1 MLFYTRIRSGRSPF
15 RKLQEVLGQV
25 SECSWRMLCLW
36 DGQAGIHQSIS
47 KPSMYLLKMSLE
59 SSHWGPTNSGALDS
73 QVKEP
78 QTLSWLFLKYTHVLA
93 ISLQSLTRWGLAL
106 VHQVRTASTV
116 IRGCL
121 KMSPQYTC
129 GPTRY
134 DLQRLMKL

>member
-25 SECSWRMLCLW
+25 SKCSWRMLCLW
-36 DGQAGIHQSIS
+36 DTQAGIYQFIS

-59 SSHWGPTNSGALDS
+59 SFHWGPANSGALDIR
-73 QVKEP
+73 VKEP
-78 QTLSWLFLKYTHVLA
+78 QTLNQLFLKYARVLA
-93 ISLQSLTRWGLAL
+93 IPLQSLTRWGLAL

-116 IRGCL
+116 IRSCL

-129 GPTRY
+129 GPARY